1 MSTRSR
7 GASKKSAATE
17 KRSLVDDRS
26 GGSNSGQRVAGS
38 VSSHPD
44 VAEFLT
50 HLAKE
55 RDVSP
60 NTTKAYARDLG
71 EFVEFLGRHYGTSSW
86 TWGGVDRLT
95 MRAWLGDLARRKLA
109 RRSIARMLSSVRS
122 LYRWL
127 HRNEVVDAN
136 PARAVGTPRLEKHL
150 PGYLDRA
157 QVDRLFQLA
166 QSRADAGGIKAS
178 RDLAM
183 LELFYSTGIRLSE
196 LRGLDRRDVDLIS
209 QQVKVTG
216 KGRKERIV
224 PLGDHAQLAMRNY
237 EARRDALVRA
247 LGPKADRGAY
257 FLSAAG
263 KRLSVRGIQNA
274 ISEMLDAVSE
284 DAGLSTHSLR
294 HSFATHLL
302 DAGADLRAVQELLG
316 HASISTTQIY
326 THTSVER
333 LKDVYRKS
341 HPRA

>member
-7 GASKKSAATE
+7 GAKKRPKGDALGDVEDERGVTG
-17 KRSLVDDRS
+17 D
-26 GGSNSGQRVAGS
+26 GQRGPGNAIG
-38 VSSHPD
+38 HPD
-44 VAEFLT
+44 VTEFLT

-60 NTTKAYARDLG
+60 NTTRAYARDLG
-71 EFVEFLGRHYGTSSW
+71 EFTEFLGRHYGTASW
-86 TWGGVDRLT
+86 TWGGVDRLA
-95 MRAWLGDLARRKLA
+95 MRAWLAHLARRGLA

-136 PARAVGTPRLEKHL
+136 PARAVGTPKLEKHL

-166 QSRADAGGIKAS
+166 QTRANAGGLRES

-183 LELFYSTGIRLSE
+183 LELFYSTGVRLSE
-196 LRGLDRRDVDLIS
+196 LRGLDRRDVDLVS
-209 QQVKVTG
+209 QQVKVKG

-257 FLSAAG
+257 FLSGTG

-274 ISEMLDAVSE
+274 MSAMLDAVSE

-333 LKDVYRKS
+333 LKEVYRKS